1 MQPCGVL
8 CRSAFLMLPF
18 LMVDVSAGGELQGLN
33 WVREQSAE
41 TGDQS
46 HLKKQTWLYV
56 GEESDLDKTE

>member
-1 MQPCGVL
+1 
-8 CRSAFLMLPF
+8 MLPF